1 LGQRS
6 LVLGHVC
13 TDIVRANRGARVLGD
28 IVALMTSG
36 NAISFG
42 KRTQVTGVVVTGG
55 GAVSRLGNALVGEF
69 KGADT
74 QGETAEM
81 TQCANA
87 RNQTAAVRSA
97 LSALPSEPQNRLGAV
112 VVKPRKTLR
121 IPSSGAL
128 AAGTVVLDFDDLKIS
143 SSGKLVIAASPDTD
157 QIVLRVAN
165 RLRAARR
172 ARIELEGAQPSQLIA
187 LVQGPM
193 TIGGSANVVGTL
205 IGADRI
211 IMRRRATLTGALFG
225 RTLLLSGS
233 AKVQRAPWRGWCD

>member
-1 LGQRS
+1 
-6 LVLGHVC
+6 
-13 TDIVRANRGARVLGD
+13 VRANGRARVLGD
-28 IVALMTSG
+28 LVALMTSG

-42 KRTQVTGVVVTGG
+42 KRTQVTGAVVTGG
-55 GAVSRLGNALVGEF
+55 GAVSRLENALVGEF

-74 QGETAEM
+74 RGETSEM
-81 TQCANA
+81 AQCVTA
-87 RNQTAAVRSA
+87 RNQTAEVRSA

-112 VVKPRKTLR
+112 VVKYRKTLR

-143 SSGKLVIAASPDTD
+143 SRGKLVIAASPDTD
-157 QIVLRVAN
+157 QIVLRIAN
-165 RLRAARR
+165 RLLAGRR

-193 TIGGSANVVGTL
+193 TMGSSSKIVGTL

-225 RTLLLSGS
+225 RTLLLSGG
-233 AKVQRAPWRGWCD
+233 AKVRRAPWRGWCE

>member
-1 LGQRS
+1 
-6 LVLGHVC
+6 
-13 TDIVRANRGARVLGD
+13 
-28 IVALMTSG
+28 
-36 NAISFG
+36 
-42 KRTQVTGVVVTGG
+42 
-55 GAVSRLGNALVGEF
+55 
-69 KGADT
+69 
-74 QGETAEM
+74 M

-87 RNQTAAVRSA
+87 RNQTAAVRRA

-128 AAGTVVLDFDDLKIS
+128 AAGTVVLDFDNLKIS

-165 RLRAARR
+165 RLRAGRR
-172 ARIELEGAQPSQLIA
+172 AHIELEGARPSQLIA

-233 AKVQRAPWRGWCD
+233 AKVQRAPWRGWCE